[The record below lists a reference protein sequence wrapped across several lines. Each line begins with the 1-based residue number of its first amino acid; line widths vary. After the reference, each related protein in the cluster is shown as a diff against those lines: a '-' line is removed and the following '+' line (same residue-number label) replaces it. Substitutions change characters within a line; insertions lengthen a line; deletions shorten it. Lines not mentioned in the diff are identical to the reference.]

1 MKSNERTLTNLLNLD
16 RRVYL
21 YFANAAVWD
30 IFVKHAAEEG
40 FLWMGNEAIT
50 KNHYEDIIA
59 MNNNMTF
66 NYIGFVGHMRF
77 GATMRDLPYR
87 LCEIHQ
93 RCRELLLSAVIKC
106 LSVRAKVFHQIVLR
120 V

>member
-21 YFANAAVWD
+21 YFANRAVWD

-77 GATMRDLPYR
+77 GCNDEGIYR
-87 LCEIHQ
+87 IDFAKYINGAENYYYQ
-93 RCRELLLSAVIKC
+93 R
-106 LSVRAKVFHQIVLR
+106 
-120 V
+120 